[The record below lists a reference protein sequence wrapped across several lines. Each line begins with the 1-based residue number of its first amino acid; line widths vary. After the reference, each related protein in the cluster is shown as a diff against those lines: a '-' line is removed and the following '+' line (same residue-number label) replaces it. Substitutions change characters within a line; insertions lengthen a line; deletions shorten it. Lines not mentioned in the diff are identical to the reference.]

1 MTAVL
6 DINAALRSYLLA
18 DRRAAADAA
27 LAEAREEVHE
37 LNLLWEGRDLK
48 GDREEL
54 RVLKERLQGAKGQ
67 VTQWTRYIKS
77 GCPRS
82 R

>member
-1 MTAVL
+1 VPSAL
-6 DINAALRSYLLA
+6 DTALRSYLPA
-18 DRRAAADAA
+18 DRRAAADDQ
-27 LAEAREEVHE
+27 LAKARAEVHD
-37 LNLLWEGRDLK
+37 LNLLWEGRDPK
-48 GDREEL
+48 GDHEEL
-54 RVLKERLQGAKGQ
+54 RVLRERLQGAKGQ